1 MNHAAVAAL
10 LIAAAF
16 VAAPLPSAAQ
26 NEAFPYFKC
35 GVPTPYSF
43 PGVSRS
49 YGNGTFCGTLVVT
62 PPTNASDP
70 CAKADLRKIEVS
82 INPACDVKN
91 TIVKATINGVPTT
104 VSPSF
109 FVPAGAP
116 EGSVVLRMTQLGLG
130 LGSDGDNICI
140 TLSAKTPG
148 ANACTNLESL
158 CQAPPGAPPGTC
170 VAALVDTT
178 LRCCKV
184 NEVSP
189 SEVTPVRPP
198 PRLTCFYMHPRPTPA
213 AGTPFKGEIKGCKW
227 AAENLLKGSVLSQI
241 AAVGAVMD
249 ERVTP
254 FTNCSDENAVRS
266 VTNFCWAFNSSA
278 EGAKL
283 QDWAVKL
290 VTRLRLEAI
299 GYETKYK
306 CSPWLIGHQMDVIF
320 GGYGIFPD
328 IPPGDINAD
337 ANKDA
342 PPEISDIVC
351 TPDLSTLTYPKCT
364 CNTTVRN
371 TQFGVENWVYTY
383 PGRKPTTTL
392 YCFTVQILNATDP
405 TSPCGR
411 TDKLYKAEIWGD
423 DKQRQKLKGIAIQPV
438 GAKNF
443 TYRSPS
449 WGGPGDQTIKV
460 SQLNWTPQQA
470 KGSKICLELDSTTD
484 LDSFCLFGLKTCWIN
499 FFDESLACCPLYPST
514 AIDKL
519 FEGVV

>member
-198 PRLTCFYMHPRPTPA
+198 PRLTCFYMAPHPTPA
-213 AGTPFKGEIKGCKW
+213 AGTVFKTDSRSCKKGPENIKDVIFPQML
-227 AAENLLKGSVLSQI
+227 AA
-241 AAVGAVMD
+241 GAVMD

-254 FTNCSDENAVRS
+254 FTNCSDS
-266 VTNFCWAFNSSA
+266 VMSVCWAFNSSA

-290 VTRLRLEAI
+290 VSTLPLESM
-299 GYETKYK
+299 GYWTKYK
-306 CSPWLIGHQMDVIF
+306 CVPWLIGHQMDVTF
-320 GGYGIFPD
+320 GGYGIYPD

-337 ANKDA
+337 ATLDA
-342 PPEISDIVC
+342 PANVTEIVC
-351 TPDLSTLTYPKCT
+351 TPDMSLVTYPKCT
-364 CNTTVRN
+364 CDTTVRN
-371 TQFGVENWVYTY
+371 TQFGVETGYTRILV
-383 PGRKPTTTL
+383 GSQRQN
-392 YCFTVQILNATDP
+392 CTV
-405 TSPCGR
+405 SPCR
-411 TDKLYKAEIWGD
+411 SST
-423 DKQRQKLKGIAIQPV
+423 QP
-438 GAKNF
+438 
-443 TYRSPS
+443 
-449 WGGPGDQTIKV
+449 I
-460 SQLNWTPQQA
+460 QQA
-470 KGSKICLELDSTTD
+470 LAAARTSCTRRRSGGTT
-484 LDSFCLFGLKTCWIN
+484 S
-499 FFDESLACCPLYPST
+499 SARS
-514 AIDKL
+514 
-519 FEGVV
+519 